1 MSRVLI
7 IEASYGDIG
16 TAIDRVL
23 EQFPL
28 DVDGRSVLVKPNILG
43 PFPPERHVNTAPA
56 VVEAVVKRLRASGGE
71 VTVADNPGARGYGAV
86 EKSARVSGILD
97 ASLGSYAN
105 IATDVETVTLEG
117 CGLSAGVSRRVLEAD
132 VLVSLPKFKTHVLTS
147 ISGAI
152 KNSFGFVVGAE
163 KNRLHRDL
171 PSPSDFGRMLVDVY
185 KLRVP
190 DLVIMDGV
198 VGMQGNGPSG
208 KSLYP
213 VGKILASDNGVALD
227 AVMAHMMGLK
237 PDKNLALVRAQSEGL
252 GEIDLSRIDIAGDA
266 SPLKGFKK
274 PTRMMPDVMSKP
286 LLRAFYPDLDKPGF
300 EVDPEVCTACGNCRD
315 VCPGG
320 AITIEGK
327 VPRYDYSKCIA
338 CYCCM
343 ELCSEQAIELKDAW
357 RTRIYRRL
365 GLLSP

>member
-7 IEASYGDIG
+7 IEASYEDIG
-16 TAIDRVL
+16 AAIDRVL

-28 DVDGRSVLVKPNILG
+28 DVEGKSVLLKPNILG

-56 VVEAVVKRLRASGGE
+56 VVEAVVRRLRASGGE

-86 EKSARVSGILD
+86 EKSARVSGILE

-105 IATDVETVTLEG
+105 IATDVEIVELEG
-117 CGLSAGVSRRVLEAD
+117 CGLSAGVSRKVLEAD

-152 KNSFGFVVGAE
+152 KNSFGFIVGAE

-171 PSPSDFGRMLVDVY
+171 PSPSDFSRMLVDVY
-185 KLRVP
+185 KLRIP

-227 AVMAHMMGLK
+227 AVMAHMMGMK
-237 PDKNLALVRAQSEGL
+237 PDKNATLVRAQAEGL
-252 GEIDLSRIDIAGDA
+252 GETDLSRIDIIGEA
-266 SPLKGFKK
+266 SPLKGFRK
-274 PTRMMPDVMSKP
+274 PTRMMPEAMSTP
-286 LLRAFYPDLDKPGF
+286 LLRAFYPDLDKPHF
-300 EVDPEVCTACGNCRD
+300 EVDPEACTACGACRD
-315 VCPGG
+315 TCPAQ
-320 AITIEGK
+320 AISIEDRL
-327 VPRYDYSKCIA
+327 PRYDYTKCIA
-338 CYCCM
+338 CFCCM
-343 ELCSEQAIELKDAW
+343 ELCSEQAIELRDAF

-365 GLLSP
+365 GLLNP